1 MCSYAGCDLY
11 SLAEQVSRASR
22 QPENSMIVTPATVWV
37 DDYMDWI
44 DPKNKCCYRQNCCP
58 AVSLPEEDSDDDRTF
73 TLLDYL
79 RYENDSDD
87 TCDSSTC
94 DFCSAG
100 EKDMAPPI
108 GRDACRNCFPRTL
121 DGETEVTDE
130 DFLNY
135 LDYFLKDN
143 PDEFCSKG
151 GHASY
156 GDALN
161 IERNDQSDK
170 PEYVESS
177 FFMAYHRVCIK
188 SAECQVQLKINEVI
202 YLPWH

>member
-1 MCSYAGCDLY
+1 
-11 SLAEQVSRASR
+11 
-22 QPENSMIVTPATVWV
+22 MIVTPATVWV

-44 DPKNKCCYRQNCCP
+44 DPKNKCCYLKNCCP
-58 AVSLPEEDSDDDRTF
+58 VVSGPDEDNDDRTF

-79 RYENDSDD
+79 RDDSG
-87 TCDSSTC
+87 SSDNSKCNTNSC
-94 DFCSAG
+94 DFCSAS
-100 EKDMAPPI
+100 EKDTSPPI

-121 DGETEVTDE
+121 EGDTEVTDD

-161 IERNDQSDK
+161 IERSSETDK

-177 FFMAYHRVCIK
+177 YFMAYHRVCIK
-188 SAECQVQLKINEVI
+188 SAECQV
-202 YLPWH
+202 